1 MFRRLLSLVRP
12 YWRHLSFAMVCM
24 VLEAAATSSIPFLI
38 KPTLDEIFVNRDLDK
53 LYIITSLVV
62 IAFVAKAFFFFCQA
76 YVMSFVGQTVVN
88 DLRVRLYRHLQTL
101 SLSYFQ
107 RNSTGILT
115 SRVTNDVSMLQNA
128 VTEAITGMVMDVCR
142 IVGLTGVIFY
152 LNWRLALLGV
162 LIIPFGG
169 GPLYFFGRYLRSL
182 AKETQERM
190 GALTAILNETFQGA
204 RIVKA
209 FGMEEYENKRQSRE
223 SKKLLT
229 LGIRMVAVRAFSSS
243 LMEVLGGIS
252 IACIILYEGFSVVKG
267 HSTPGSL
274 MSFLTALILLY
285 DPIRRLSRMNAVIQ
299 QGLASAERVFSVL
312 DEEPD
317 IKNKDSAL
325 VLPPITKGIEFR
337 NVFFG
342 YTEEKVL
349 KGINLTVE
357 AGEAVA
363 IVGRSGVGKTTLVDL
378 IPRLYEVEE
387 GSILIDGV
395 DIRNVTLESLR
406 AQLAF
411 VSQRIILFDDT
422 VRNNIAYGS
431 LDRSIEEIETAARAA
446 YAYEFIKEMPQGF
459 DTHIGERGVRLSGGE
474 RQRLAMARALLK
486 NAPIL
491 ILDEATSSLDT
502 KSELEVQAALTNLM
516 RGRTTFI
523 IAHRLSTV
531 RDVDRIIVL
540 ADGRIAEEGS
550 HEILMAG
557 GGEYKR
563 LYDMQF
569 RENGEFPS
577 DERVSKT
584 VW

>member
-1 MFRRLLSLVRP
+1 
-12 YWRHLSFAMVCM
+12 
-24 VLEAAATSSIPFLI
+24 
-38 KPTLDEIFVNRDLDK
+38 
-53 LYIITSLVV
+53 
-62 IAFVAKAFFFFCQA
+62 
-76 YVMSFVGQTVVN
+76 
-88 DLRVRLYRHLQTL
+88 
-101 SLSYFQ
+101 
-107 RNSTGILT
+107 
-115 SRVTNDVSMLQNA
+115 
-128 VTEAITGMVMDVCR
+128 
-142 IVGLTGVIFY
+142 
-152 LNWRLALLGV
+152 
-162 LIIPFGG
+162 
-169 GPLYFFGRYLRSL
+169 
-182 AKETQERM
+182 
-190 GALTAILNETFQGA
+190 
-204 RIVKA
+204 
-209 FGMEEYENKRQSRE
+209 
-223 SKKLLT
+223 
-229 LGIRMVAVRAFSSS
+229 
-243 LMEVLGGIS
+243 
-252 IACIILYEGFSVVKG
+252 
-267 HSTPGSL
+267 

-337 NVFFG
+337 NVYFG

-387 GSILIDGV
+387 GAILIDGV

-431 LDRSIEEIETAARAA
+431 LDRSSEEIETAARAA

-491 ILDEATSSLDT
+491 ILDEATSSLDA